1 MYAGVRVQESGA
13 RDARVHHVVSHDDR
27 VASRVI
33 MFELLREC
41 AGGRFVGYLHIVVHG
56 TTCIGCTLQMLASI
70 VSDVRDAHGIGTAAA
85 WQQYDSLICTALA
98 LHLQESGRK
107 AASQPTQQ
115 LSWYL
120 YSNSASWPSYTVA
133 ISVTARHEAR
143 HGIGTAAAYTPYGS
157 GTAAARQRHG
167 SDTAAAWLLH
177 GCGTTAAYLRHGSDI
192 CGQTTLCDSLS

>member
-1 MYAGVRVQESGA
+1 M
-13 RDARVHHVVSHDDR
+13 SHDDR

-177 GCGTTAAYLRHGSDI
+177 GCVLWRIYGMAAISADKQPYVIAFHRLPCKVFDLMLWSCCKI
-192 CGQTTLCDSLS
+192 